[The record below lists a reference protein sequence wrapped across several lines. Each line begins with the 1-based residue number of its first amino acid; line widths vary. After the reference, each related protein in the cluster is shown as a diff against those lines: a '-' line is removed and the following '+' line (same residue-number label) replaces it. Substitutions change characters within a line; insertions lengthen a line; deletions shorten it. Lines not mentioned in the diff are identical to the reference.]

1 MVTGGRV
8 RLADGG
14 MVDISTGDTFDWKQS
29 LWFGN
34 SKVKLVCA
42 PKMQKDGGKKK
53 TQYYDLFFCL
63 IIDINTGKTKFF
75 LKISFI
81 FLGMRIKT

>member
-1 MVTGGRV
+1 MMYSPDMVTGGRV

-14 MVDISTGDTFDWKQS
+14 MVDMSTGDTFDWKHS

-42 PKMQKDGGKKK
+42 PKYNSEGMKKK
-53 TQYYDLFFCL
+53 HFQNKRNNNNHNS
-63 IIDINTGKTKFF
+63 INY
-75 LKISFI
+75 
-81 FLGMRIKT
+81 

>member
-1 MVTGGRV
+1 MMYSPDMVTGGRV

-42 PKMQKDGGKKK
+42 PEMQKDGGKKK
-53 TQYYDLFFCL
+53 NNIMTCSFASSLILTQERQSF
-63 IIDINTGKTKFF
+63 N
-75 LKISFI
+75 LKSVLSF
-81 FLGMRIKT
+81 

>member
-1 MVTGGRV
+1 MSSGAQPWSEWFSWSSMMYSPDMVTGGRV

-14 MVDISTGDTFDWKQS
+14 MVDMSTGDTFDWKQS

-42 PKMQKDGGKKK
+42 PEE
-53 TQYYDLFFCL
+53 T
-63 IIDINTGKTKFF
+63 KTKA
-75 LKISFI
+75 
-81 FLGMRIKT
+81 